1 MYGINLKVMF
11 SEKVSEVFVY
21 ICQKCYDVRPTYTSY
36 TRVSEKY
43 IASRRTNDR
52 GLLLIFGGVTISTGV
67 LAHYIER
74 ILEKAFRQ
82 CLCMYP

>member
-11 SEKVSEVFVY
+11 SEKVPEVFVY
-21 ICQKCYDVRPTYTSY
+21 FCQKCYIAL
-36 TRVSEKY
+36 SEKY

-52 GLLLIFGGVTISTGV
+52 RLHLIFGGVTISTGV
-67 LAHYIER
+67 LSHYIER

-82 CLCMYP
+82 CLWMYP